1 MDILFI
7 VGLILFFLLT
17 SGFAKKTGGKEPS
30 SKKSFEEIF
39 PEITEWSKPERKKT
53 ASPSVMNT
61 SKENL
66 SGTENFRKAP
76 HSSSIPKASA
86 QVRKASQ
93 TTEKSVSDEIR
104 LQTPEEARRAFI
116 YSEIF
121 KRKYE

>member
-61 SKENL
+61 SKENS

-86 QVRKASQ
+86 Q
-93 TTEKSVSDEIR
+93 KSVSDEIR